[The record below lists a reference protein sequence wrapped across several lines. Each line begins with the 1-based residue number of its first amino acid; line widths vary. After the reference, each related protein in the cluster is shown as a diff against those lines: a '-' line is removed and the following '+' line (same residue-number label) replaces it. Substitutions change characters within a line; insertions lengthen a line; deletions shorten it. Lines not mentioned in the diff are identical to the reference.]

1 MSTEKRQLSDRRKRP
16 TPLLSRYSIKGRRKK
31 ARRSA
36 EGNDYYIDQYELS
49 YLILTLSILILC
61 FLDAYFTVN
70 ILQLGGVEL
79 NPLMSIIIYENP
91 VLSFAVKYLITACS
105 VIFILIHK
113 NFKIFG
119 KVKSCSIIYLVF
131 SVYSLLILFEI
142 YLLITIVKI

>member
-31 ARRSA
+31 ARRST
-36 EGNDYYIDQYELS
+36 EGNDFYVDQYELR

-91 VLSFAVKYLITACS
+91 VLCFAVKYLITACS

-119 KVKSCSIIYLVF
+119 KVKSHSIIYSVF
-131 SVYSLLILFEI
+131 TVYSLLILFEI